1 MLRRLPRILLALLLL
16 LLVGAGIGWALLDRD
31 LRRLALNLPTNADVL
46 FWSQP
51 QRDAA
56 FRALDRLPFLART
69 RTIPNG
75 ASVYPL
81 PPGVP
86 IRLPVDVDAYMASQ
100 RTAALLIVHDGKVRL
115 ERYGLE
121 FDAAGR
127 WTSFSVA
134 KSLTS
139 TLVGAAIRDGYI
151 KSLDD
156 KVAAYIPALAG
167 SAYEDVTIAQLLTMT
182 SGVRWNENYSDRE
195 SDVARFNRHK
205 PDPGVDITVSYM
217 RRLPRETPPGTK
229 WVYSTGETNLIG
241 VLVSSATGR
250 RLSDYL
256 SEKIWAPFGM
266 EQEATWVLGAT
277 GHEIS
282 GCCLQAATRDFA
294 RFGLFMLGG
303 GVAAGKPVV
312 PEGWIAKATTRQADI
327 GIPGQGYGYQWWTY
341 DDGSYMARGIFGQA
355 LFIDPRR
362 RLVIAANGNWPKAR
376 DEQGVARE
384 RHEFHRAV
392 QAAIDAEAT
401 GATASRD
408 VVAPRALPAASRA
421 DDQVAG
427 VSRR

>member
-1 MLRRLPRILLALLLL
+1 
-16 LLVGAGIGWALLDRD
+16 
-31 LRRLALNLPTNADVL
+31 
-46 FWSQP
+46 
-51 QRDAA
+51 
-56 FRALDRLPFLART
+56 
-69 RTIPNG
+69 
-75 ASVYPL
+75 
-81 PPGVP
+81 
-86 IRLPVDVDAYMASQ
+86 MASQ
-100 RTAALLIVHDGKVRL
+100 RTAALLVVHDGKVRL

-121 FDAAGR
+121 FDASGR

-139 TLVGAAIRDGYI
+139 TLVGAAIRDGHI
-151 KSLDD
+151 RDIDD

-182 SGVRWNENYSDRE
+182 SGVRWNEDYTDRD
-195 SDVARFNRHK
+195 SDVARFNRHQ

-217 RRLPRETPPGTK
+217 RRLPRETPAGSK

-266 EQEATWVLGAT
+266 EQPATWVLGPT

-303 GVAAGKPVV
+303 GMAGGRQVLPD
-312 PEGWIAKATTRQADI
+312 GWIAKATTRQADI
-327 GIPGQGYGYQWWTY
+327 GIAGHGYGYQWWTY
-341 DDGSYMARGIFGQA
+341 DDGSYLARGIFGQA

-362 RLVIAANGNWPKAR
+362 RLVIASNGNWPKAR
-376 DEQGVARE
+376 DDDGAARE
-384 RHEFHRAV
+384 RLAFHRAV
-392 QAAIDAEAT
+392 QAAVDGEAAQAA
-401 GATASRD
+401 GATARP
-408 VVAPRALPAASRA
+408 AAGLPPALPAAG
-421 DDQVAG
+421 QVAG